1 MKIPNGHTKIL
12 GLIGST
18 IEDSHSYALH
28 NTVLNSLELNA
39 VYLPLQSPQ
48 SSWKSIFELDN
59 FLGANVTMPY
69 KESLL
74 CSMDVLTARAK
85 KIGAIN
91 TIHKDDGQLIG
102 DNTDSIGFLSALKDQ
117 HISWKDRPIYIL
129 GAGGAAKAICH
140 ALSSLDVQSVFVWNR
155 NTKRIQTLHGLLPQ
169 IYPWDKTTPL
179 ADKAIVIQ
187 CTPLGQQGEDPLEQ
201 HDLRPDQIV
210 LDLIYKSTPL
220 IKRMQHLGGI
230 AIDGRG
236 MLIHQAAHSFS
247 TWFDCPPP
255 LETMTNAF
263 ANLHSTESPI

>member
-1 MKIPNGHTKIL
+1 MKIPDGHTKIL

-18 IEDSHSYALH
+18 IQESHSYALH
-28 NTVLNSLELNA
+28 NSVLNSLELNA
-39 VYLPLQSPQ
+39 VYLPLQSSQ
-48 SSWKSIFELDN
+48 SSWQSIFELDH

-74 CSMDVLTARAK
+74 SSMDILTERAR

-91 TIHKDDGQLIG
+91 TIHKNDGTLIG

-117 HISWKDRPIYIL
+117 HISWGDHPVYIL

-140 ALSSLDVQSVFVWNR
+140 ALSSLDVKSVFVWNR
-155 NTKRIQTLHGLLPQ
+155 NTKRIQTLDGLLPQ
-169 IYPWDKTTPL
+169 IHPWDKVTPL
-179 ADKAIVIQ
+179 PDKAIVIQ

-201 HDLRPDQIV
+201 HDLSPDQIV
-210 LDLIYKSTPL
+210 LDLIYKPTPL
-220 IKRMQHLGGI
+220 IKRMQSLGGV

-255 LETMTNAF
+255 LETMTNTF
-263 ANLHSTESPI
+263 ANLHSTESAI